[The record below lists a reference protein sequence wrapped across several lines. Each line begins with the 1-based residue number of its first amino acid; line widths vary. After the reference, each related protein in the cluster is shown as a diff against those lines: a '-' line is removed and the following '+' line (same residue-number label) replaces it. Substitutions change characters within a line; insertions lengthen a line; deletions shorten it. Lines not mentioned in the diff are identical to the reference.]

1 MTPEQIRTLA
11 KQAGVQPYEHS
22 QPHRESI
29 SFTPAQLAEFVRLV
43 RESALDEAATFTGKL
58 AKDYASAQFKE
69 EWEVA
74 TLITEAIRN
83 LK

>member
-1 MTPEQIRTLA
+1 MTPDQIKQLA

-29 SFTPAQLAEFVRLV
+29 SFTPVQLAEFVRLV
-43 RESALDEAATFTGKL
+43 RDSAFAEARWAIESANAERHID
-58 AKDYASAQFKE
+58 
-69 EWEVA
+69 VA
-74 TLITEAIRN
+74 DCVQIIQE